1 MFRGLFHYVDRTSYV
16 HRLDPRVKLLL
27 LIPTF
32 LLMMTSD
39 NPFTLL
45 LIFSFVI
52 LLYVLSRIPY
62 QRYKTLTM
70 VCLLSSFS
78 FIFFGSF
85 FYFGFLN
92 YPGRHVTI
100 WLSIFRPEDAI
111 SLPILGSIILLL
123 TGGRGIALTQEGFFW
138 GLLTTLKFLIT
149 LFSGNLA
156 IMTTKPKEILLSLN
170 KFGVPIKLT
179 FVAMTALRF
188 VPIITEEWYTTM
200 NAQRARGLK
209 FKRLDLRRTLGAL
222 TATLS
227 TLIINSIR
235 RARVLALAMETRAFG
250 ANEKKIAFKELR
262 MTSLDIG
269 LTAAICV
276 ATGVI
281 VVLLVLHTYTGY
293 SPLKGILWL

>member
-1 MFRGLFHYVDRTSYV
+1 MFRGLFHYVDQPSYI

-27 LIPTF
+27 LIPIF
-32 LLMMTSD
+32 LLMMTSN

-52 LLYVLSRIPY
+52 LLYVLSKIPF
-62 QRYKTLTM
+62 QRYKTLM
-70 VCLLSSFS
+70 IVCLFSSFS

-92 YPGRHVTI
+92 YPGRQVTI
-100 WLSIFRPEDAI
+100 WLSIFRPEDAG
-111 SLPILGSIILLL
+111 SLPILGPIILWL
-123 TGGRGIALTQEGFFW
+123 TEGRGIVLTQEGFFW

-149 LFSGNLA
+149 LFSGNLV

-188 VPIITEEWYTTM
+188 VPLITEEWYITM

-209 FKRLDLRRTLGAL
+209 FKRLDIKGTLTAL

-227 TLIINSIR
+227 TLVINSIR

-250 ANEKKIAFKELR
+250 ANEKKIAFKELK
-262 MTSLDIG
+262 MTNLDVG
-269 LTAAICV
+269 LTVTICITT
-276 ATGVI
+276 AVI
-281 VVLLVLHTYTGY
+281 VVLLVLHTYAGY
-293 SPLKGILWL
+293 SPLKGVLWF

>member
-1 MFRGLFHYVDRTSYV
+1 MFRGLFHYVDQPSYI
-16 HRLDPRVKLLL
+16 HGLDPRVKLLL
-27 LIPTF
+27 LIPIF
-32 LLMMTSD
+32 LLMMTS
-39 NPFTLL
+39 NNAVTLI

-52 LLYVLSRIPY
+52 FLYVVSKIPF
-62 QRYKTLTM
+62 QRYKALM
-70 VCLLSSFS
+70 IVCLFSSFS
-78 FIFFGSF
+78 FILFGSF

-92 YPGRHVTI
+92 YPGRQLTI
-100 WLSIFRPEDAI
+100 WLSVLTPESAA
-111 SLPILGSIILLL
+111 SLPILGPIILLL
-123 TGGRGIALTQEGFFW
+123 TQGRGIVMTQEGFSW

-149 LFSGNLA
+149 LFSGNLV

-188 VPIITEEWYTTM
+188 VPIITEEWYVTM

-209 FKRLDLRRTLGAL
+209 FRRLDIKGTLTAL

-262 MTSLDIG
+262 MTNLDVG
-269 LTAAICV
+269 LTVTICI

-281 VVLLVLHTYTGY
+281 VVLLVLHTYAGY
-293 SPLKGILWL
+293 SPLKGVLWL